1 MNFPQ
6 NLPRHIAFHLAL
18 ILRWRP
24 GQDTAQVG
32 LVQVEVGEGDVG
44 DLGIGTSVENVRFE
58 VTSWDVKYIYYI
70 YIYIYTYRIHRCFI
84 CRYIIYIYIICI
96 YNI

>member
-1 MNFPQ
+1 MNFPE

-58 VTSWDVKYIYYI
+58 FTSWDVKYIYI
-70 YIYIYTYRIHRCFI
+70 YIYITYIHSFLFV
-84 CRYIIYIYIICI
+84 
-96 YNI
+96 